1 MLAADA
7 LAVFAGIY
15 LTTRLPMVWIR
26 RAAAALFFVFGL
38 TIIFKLLGQ

>member
-1 MLAADA
+1 
-7 LAVFAGIY
+7 
-15 LTTRLPMVWIR
+15 MVWIR